1 MLYLGY
7 KESEQTSMNILRILA
22 DNGMDYE
29 KKNEALK
36 KYEIQLRG
44 GLAEEVRSMC
54 DYGAYVEKKCMEKG
68 LQQGLKQG
76 LQKGVYTSLCS
87 LMENLKIDLHEA
99 MKLLNVPESEYDHYA
114 EMMKS

>member
-7 KESEQTSMNILRILA
+7 KKSEQTSMNILRILA

-44 GLAEEVRSMC
+44 G
-54 DYGAYVEKKCMEKG
+54 KKH
-68 LQQGLKQG
+68 
-76 LQKGVYTSLCS
+76 V
-87 LMENLKIDLHEA
+87 
-99 MKLLNVPESEYDHYA
+99 
-114 EMMKS
+114 